1 MRIILLVLC
10 SLSCILVSAKENE
23 GQWMAPSEVDSQ
35 NVCIAFRKDV
45 DVKGRQEDDVLWKGL
60 SGDSM
65 SPWVNS
71 SVFNREMTVFKVGIH
86 EDIIDLYERA
96 IDTASREKVSYQQC
110 LAGIVSMLFALM
122 VYRNR
127 NLHVPDS
134 ETANATNR
142 AKAIIRENF
151 YDDMSLEEIARQVNM
166 SYTWFCK
173 QFKVFTGMS
182 PAHYIQE
189 LKLQHSKKLLA
200 STDMSIKEI
209 SFTLGYDAPSHFTNI
224 FKKHIGCSPLAYRA
238 NCRRNLLKPTGG
250 GIIIRKIFF
259 LLSRPYGVRL
269 LSHTSTYNSSISCAV
284 SPVILE
290 IISRDSPSVII
301 FFAISKAF
309 FCSPFIS
316 PLFSAYSI
324 SQARSMSAYIALM

>member
-1 MRIILLVLC
+1 MNKGKDVKYLVVNDVDRSWGLVVNTVGKHDIKAGYDSYPPKLHPMSFYFEPERGRILDSWQLLYITDGAGTFYTDKGERIPITAGDMILLRPDQWH
-10 SLSCILVSAKENE
+10 SYMPDMNTGWKEYWI
-23 GQWMAPSEVDSQ
+23 G
-35 NVCIAFRKDV
+35 F
-45 DVKGRQEDDVLWKGL
+45 
-60 SGDSM
+60 SGDSV

-96 IDTASREKVSYQQC
+96 IDTAAREKVSYQQC

-134 ETANATNR
+134 ETANAINR

-166 SYTWFCK
+166 SYTWFRK
-173 QFKVFTGMS
+173 QFKAFTGMS

-238 NCRRNLLKPTGG
+238 NCRGNLLKPTGG
-250 GIIIRKIFF
+250 GIIIRKKDIF
-259 LLSRPYGVRL
+259 LAVP
-269 LSHTSTYNSSISCAV
+269 TTY
-284 SPVILE
+284 
-290 IISRDSPSVII
+290 R
-301 FFAISKAF
+301 
-309 FCSPFIS
+309 
-316 PLFSAYSI
+316 
-324 SQARSMSAYIALM
+324 QAA